1 MWYRSDFEAGFE
13 ANKAGN
19 RCGSVGWH
27 SEYES
32 NWHISLPCSGSRI
45 CDGRRQSTLSDSGD
59 TGIGTYCSDSMEDD
73 SSSSTIPLS
82 SLILSQ
88 HNLNQNEDGVPSAPA
103 MSSPSSSSS
112 HSPRCWNR
120 SSHRNQQTTSPLEAL
135 SSMDMK
141 GCQPIRRSSSFTK
154 LSSGLDNSSM
164 KTSSYS
170 YNPGTQGSLDR
181 GVLYG
186 YRKKSRDSNIN
197 LYLPLS
203 STKIGN
209 SLLQRSP
216 GAKPSY
222 GYKHSSRST
231 GLITDLS
238 PSSSHSSPVKY
249 SLNYCSPHQPKVSVE
264 SQQAYDLQS
273 SLWTDCP
280 VSQNSDRGK
289 PIQPAVRTQMWLTEQ
304 MEYRPKLDIGSEPAQ
319 TSAHGTEDCGVD
331 GLSLLH
337 QESELNQML
346 METSIPVNLLLK
358 IKEKLLWERELE
370 IQSHKQQ
377 IMQLHVWIRENEHRA
392 RQVLHSQRRQFDAS
406 IIPNTEESAMGA
418 SCKPPSDKLCCDKEF
433 YKKLALAELE
443 VLHLNLF
450 FKQVTL
456 KYTEEIQKL
465 EEKIKTRDRYITSL
479 KKKCQRESEQ
489 NQEKQQRVETIE
501 KYLSDLPSLNQ
512 VQVQSKQQEKLQEK
526 NKHLENTVVR
536 LQKSIEE
543 GCALIQ
549 TKDVMI
555 EMQAKTEKKLI
566 ASVQSLCKKVEQCL
580 DDGVRLPVQ
589 DFKNLEGENSQ
600 LLQQQ
605 DYSSRVLRIQKDEI
619 ERLTSKLMA
628 TSVRLQKKRGP
639 AHPQVVYSLQKEDN
653 LVSFSQDKGQ
663 FVQGKM
669 SEVDELLKEMSL
681 CLLDLQGFCGIL
693 AQRAQGKEPNLSL
706 LLGMKS
712 LSISAE
718 EKEYQV
724 GEEELSSK
732 IIEVGLLRRGID
744 ELRKAMAEYC
754 PRDVDEGC
762 ATQ

>member
-1 MWYRSDFEAGFE
+1 
-13 ANKAGN
+13 
-19 RCGSVGWH
+19 
-27 SEYES
+27 
-32 NWHISLPCSGSRI
+32 CSGSRI

-59 TGIGTYCSDSMEDD
+59 TGIGTYCSDSMEGRF
-73 SSSSTIPLS
+73 SYLVPGLHGSIISPVFAP
-82 SLILSQ
+82 ILPFQ
-88 HNLNQNEDGVPSAPA
+88 HALVI
-103 MSSPSSSSS
+103 
-112 HSPRCWNR
+112 SPRCWNR

-331 GLSLLH
+331 GLSLLTKNDN
-337 QESELNQML
+337 ESCDGNKVTLYF
-346 METSIPVNLLLK
+346 
-358 IKEKLLWERELE
+358 
-370 IQSHKQQ
+370 SHKQQ

-392 RQVLHSQRRQFDAS
+392 RQVLHSQRRQFD
-406 IIPNTEESAMGA
+406 ESAMGA

-433 YKKLALAELE
+433 NKKLALAELE

-501 KYLSDLPSLNQ
+501 KYLSDLPSLNE

-566 ASVQSLCKKVEQCL
+566 ASVQSLCKKVQQCL

-605 DYSSRVLRIQKDEI
+605 DYSSRVPTIMIQKDEI
-619 ERLTSKLMA
+619 ERLTSKLMVMSFQIY
-628 TSVRLQKKRGP
+628 TLYFLFIYLELVGFYTLHENPIFNFSFICELFIYSVI
-639 AHPQVVYSLQKEDN
+639 
-653 LVSFSQDKGQ
+653 QDKGQ